1 MKRERAADDMR
12 RWAIRA
18 RLLGMSTREIAL
30 SLERNHHTIK
40 RYLCNCGGVM
50 NGSYH
55 LNRLAAKA
63 LFTEDELRQL
73 GAVWNGR
80 YWVGPGRGISET

>member
-1 MKRERAADDMR
+1 
-12 RWAIRA
+12 
-18 RLLGMSTREIAL
+18 
-30 SLERNHHTIK
+30 
-40 RYLCNCGGVM
+40 M

-80 YWVGPGRGISET
+80 YWVGPGRIVTTSGGSLD